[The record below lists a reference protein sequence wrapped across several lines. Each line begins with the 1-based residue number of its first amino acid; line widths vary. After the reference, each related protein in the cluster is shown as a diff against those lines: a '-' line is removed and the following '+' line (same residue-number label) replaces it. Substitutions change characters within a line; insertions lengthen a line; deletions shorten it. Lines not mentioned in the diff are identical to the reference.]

1 MRKIGILLYHR
12 VEYLEDDYNMQ
23 AVAPDNFEKH
33 MRYLHNHYDV
43 LDLNTPM
50 QNWFNS
56 GTRNAV
62 IVTFDDGYYD
72 FLYNAVPVLEK
83 YHIPA
88 TIFIATE
95 NIDSGNENWTDN
107 ILRIIFS
114 NNSQKDFFIFNNEF
128 YRGKLPTRNYKEKYD
143 FYQLVRK
150 LFLISSAE
158 ERKKYEEELLKWA
171 GVPRS
176 GRKDR
181 RIMTAEEI
189 RKTAKKPGISI
200 GAHTVT
206 HASLKCLSK
215 SEARLE
221 ILESK
226 RNLEKI
232 IGKEVKLFSYPFGTR
247 NEYSDITIDVVKE
260 VGLEKAVVAY
270 PGNISI
276 NTNPFELNRFA
287 IANYSERDFSDYIQ
301 NYVFGDGKVDESE
314 RSCLNTPIKYIGKLE
329 EDYIVLNTDSPLVI
343 WGTGYWGRK
352 LYAEL
357 IMLKMDSRI
366 IAFGDNDESKFEH
379 EMEGIPIKS
388 AKEIKDMQYKYP
400 CHILVKGKYD
410 LEICKRLFREQVENI
425 HLIL

>member
-128 YRGKLPTRNYKEKYD
+128 YKE
-143 FYQLVRK
+143 
-150 LFLISSAE
+150 
-158 ERKKYEEELLKWA
+158 
-171 GVPRS
+171 
-176 GRKDR
+176 
-181 RIMTAEEI
+181 
-189 RKTAKKPGISI
+189 
-200 GAHTVT
+200 
-206 HASLKCLSK
+206 
-215 SEARLE
+215 
-221 ILESK
+221 
-226 RNLEKI
+226 
-232 IGKEVKLFSYPFGTR
+232 
-247 NEYSDITIDVVKE
+247 
-260 VGLEKAVVAY
+260 
-270 PGNISI
+270 
-276 NTNPFELNRFA
+276 
-287 IANYSERDFSDYIQ
+287 
-301 NYVFGDGKVDESE
+301 
-314 RSCLNTPIKYIGKLE
+314 
-329 EDYIVLNTDSPLVI
+329 
-343 WGTGYWGRK
+343 
-352 LYAEL
+352 
-357 IMLKMDSRI
+357 
-366 IAFGDNDESKFEH
+366 
-379 EMEGIPIKS
+379 
-388 AKEIKDMQYKYP
+388 
-400 CHILVKGKYD
+400 
-410 LEICKRLFREQVENI
+410 
-425 HLIL
+425 